1 MDTLAAMQVFV
12 QVVDTGGLSAAGRT
26 LGLAPSSIS
35 RRIGELEEMLGV
47 RLLHRT
53 TRRLSL
59 TEAGE
64 TYYERSQA
72 IVDAVTEANLAV
84 TQGRAA
90 PSGLLRVT
98 VPASIARLQ
107 ISPAIAVFQAQH
119 PAVRVAVSVTDRLAD
134 IVGEGLDMA
143 IRVGELEDSSMIARK
158 VGAARR
164 LVCGAPSYLKRAG
177 RPEHPSDLSGHA
189 CLAFRT
195 HPGTNLWHFAD
206 GESLTEIRAKGP
218 FTADDGGTLVAAAC
232 AGLGLVLVP
241 EWLVGPE
248 IVQGRLVIV
257 LTDYTPAPAHTPIYA
272 MYPPG
277 PHIPPKVR
285 AFIDFLVARFSP
297 EYDWRAPAP

>member
-90 PSGLLRVT
+90 PCGLLRVT
-98 VPASIARLQ
+98 VPASIVRLQ

-119 PAVRVAVSVTDRLAD
+119 PAVRVVVSVTDRLAD

-164 LVCGAPSYLKRAG
+164 LVYGAPSYLITRRQA
-177 RPEHPSDLSGHA
+177 
-189 CLAFRT
+189 
-195 HPGTNLWHFAD
+195 
-206 GESLTEIRAKGP
+206 
-218 FTADDGGTLVAAAC
+218 
-232 AGLGLVLVP
+232 
-241 EWLVGPE
+241 
-248 IVQGRLVIV
+248 
-257 LTDYTPAPAHTPIYA
+257 
-272 MYPPG
+272 
-277 PHIPPKVR
+277 
-285 AFIDFLVARFSP
+285 
-297 EYDWRAPAP
+297 RAPQ